1 MPKATPPAPITH
13 TAPRSPMP
21 MPMDASPAPMPAQQP
36 VSPGQ
41 FYSYA
46 SQQLDSTVPVPP
58 LPFAELAT
66 ASVPRQIPRWSRIVM
81 PIGGV
86 VAVIAFAAAFFA
98 TRDHR
103 PELPTIASV
112 SRAEPVAAAAAAPAP
127 AVIPADS
134 HWKPRAVAP
143 TIAAEAP
150 RTPTAIDSAAVDA
163 AVEAAT
169 AVDATAVDATA
180 NDAVDP
186 VVVAK
191 PVAAKTIVRP
201 KKRVHKPAK
210 KAHRITRSSTKRR
223 RVTVDASSPLG
234 GLRPG
239 MAW

>member
-1 MPKATPPAPITH
+1 
-13 TAPRSPMP
+13 
-21 MPMDASPAPMPAQQP
+21 
-36 VSPGQ
+36 
-41 FYSYA
+41 
-46 SQQLDSTVPVPP
+46 
-58 LPFAELAT
+58 
-66 ASVPRQIPRWSRIVM
+66 VPRQIPRWSRIVM

-169 AVDATAVDATA
+169 AVDATTVDATA
-180 NDAVDP
+180 VDASADDSAVDP